1 MTIRVPS
8 ITYDGEEYLLGDEY
22 TAWSWINITSNQI
35 SNTWVTS
42 FNGNTWAVTYTAPVT
57 SVNGS
62 TWAVTVT
69 SDVVVSSQT
78 GNVLTSWMSIR
89 AWSQSDY
96 ENLGTYNSNC
106 LYLTI
111 E

>member
-42 FNGNTWAVTYTAPVT
+42 FNGNTWAVTYTAPAET
-57 SVNGS
+57 
-62 TWAVTVT
+62 
-69 SDVVVSSQT
+69 VVS
-78 GNVLTSWMSIR
+78 GDSWTTYTVKV
-89 AWSQSDY
+89 ANSDPSSW
-96 ENLGTYNSNC
+96 TPAT
-106 LYLTI
+106 TI
-111 E
+111 TFVV

>member
-35 SNTWVTS
+35 SNAWVTS

-57 SVNGS
+57 SVNGQ

-69 SDVVVSSQT
+69 SDVQVSDQPW
-78 GNVLTSWMSIR
+78 NLLLPWMKIR
-89 AWSQSDY
+89 AWLGDDY
-96 ENLGTYNSNC
+96 WDLSNYDTNT
-106 LYLTI
+106 LYLSV

>member
-8 ITYDGEEYLLGDEY
+8 ITYNGEEYLLGDEY
-22 TAWSWINITSNQI
+22 TAWSWISVSSNQI

-42 FNGNTWAVTYTAPVT
+42 FNGNTWTVTYTAPVT

-69 SDVVVSSQT
+69 SDVVVSTQANNLLTT
-78 GNVLTSWMSIR
+78 GMAIR
-89 AWSQSDY
+89 CGTQANY
-96 ENLGTYNSNC
+96 ESLGTYDSNC
-106 LYLTI
+106 LYLVV

>member
-8 ITYDGEEYLLGDEY
+8 ITYDGEEYLLWNEY
-22 TAWSWINITSNQI
+22 TAWSWISVSSNQI

-42 FNGNTWAVTYTAPVT
+42 FNWSTWAVTYTAPVT

-69 SDVVVSSQT
+69 SDVVVSTQSNNLLTT
-78 GNVLTSWMSIR
+78 GMAIWAGT
-89 AWSQSDY
+89 QSNY
-96 ENLGTYNSNC
+96 ENLGTYDSNTI
-106 LYLTI
+106 YLVV

>member
-42 FNGNTWAVTYTAPVT
+42 FNGNTWAVT
-57 SVNGS
+57 
-62 TWAVTVT
+62 VT
-69 SDVVVSSQT
+69 SDVTVSSQT
-78 GNVLTSWMSIR
+78 GNVLTSWMSIW
-89 AWSQSDY
+89 AGTQSDY

>member
-89 AWSQSDY
+89 AGLDSDY
-96 ENLGTYNSNC
+96 QNLGNYDSNT
-106 LYLTI
+106 LYLVI